1 MNERRSGS
9 LGRILQW
16 YVVRELVFPTTIA
29 LAGLTVLVLTRDLL
43 GLSDLII
50 NRGFGATTVA
60 WIAFSKVVPLAAHIL
75 PFAVLIGV
83 LVGIGR
89 LRADREVLAMEAAGV
104 SSRRLLGPVLTFTA
118 LITAVGLQGPLSLI
132 AFPWSFG
139 WRSLERQSLWGIRSR
154 RAHEM
159 SKVDVRASPGKK
171 AIPYAF
177 DGKSG
182 GLGEGSHG
190 HAIMGMIE
198 TRHTIREF
206 CLADVILG
214 PARS

>member
-118 LITAVGLQGPLSLI
+118 LITAVGLLLTLFVS
-132 AFPWSFG
+132 PWAI
-139 WRSLERQSLWGIRSR
+139 RSLEVSLKQVVRHNPGIVFRPGTV
-154 RAHEM
+154 HEFDDLKM
-159 SKVDVRASPGKK
+159 MVREIS
-171 AIPYAF
+171 
-177 DGKSG
+177 
-182 GLGEGSHG
+182 
-190 HAIMGMIE
+190 
-198 TRHTIREF
+198 
-206 CLADVILG
+206 
-214 PARS
+214 ARGDKLRGVLV